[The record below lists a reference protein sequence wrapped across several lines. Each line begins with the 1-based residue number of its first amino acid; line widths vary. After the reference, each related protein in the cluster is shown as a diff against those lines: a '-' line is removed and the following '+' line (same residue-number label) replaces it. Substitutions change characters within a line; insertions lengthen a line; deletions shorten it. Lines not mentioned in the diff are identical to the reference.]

1 MTELATALSRAMTAS
16 TRDLVVLDR
25 TSGEWTRHPW
35 QEVHARAEN
44 IAERIVD
51 GPSGAV
57 GLVGEPTIE
66 FVAAIQGA
74 WLAGRAL
81 SILPGPVRGADAQQW
96 ALATTQRFTGIGVTT
111 VLSHGDQLELLSA
124 NNSGST
130 VHDVVAVGHSR
141 RSTTFEQQASAEGTP
156 AVLQGTA
163 GSTGTPRTAMLS
175 PEAVLT
181 NVTGML
187 QKTRADPAVDVG
199 CTWLPLYH
207 DMGLTFLLTAFV
219 TGGEM
224 WMAPTAAFAASPF
237 RWLSWLS
244 ESRASL
250 TAAPNFAYSVIGK
263 YTRRVPDV
271 DLGRLRC
278 ALNGGE
284 PIDCEGF
291 DRFMTEL
298 GRFGLDPHAAAPA
311 YGLAEA
317 TCTVTA
323 PSPGTGLQ
331 FDEIIDS
338 ETGSVRRH
346 AVLGTPIDGM
356 ELRVTET
363 EHSEHT
369 FPGDRGI
376 GEVEVR
382 GTSMMSGYLGQTP
395 LVPGEWFPTGDLG
408 YQTDNGLVV
417 CGRIK
422 ELITVAGR
430 NIFPNEVERIA
441 AQVRGVREGAVV
453 ATGTNNDSARQGLVI
468 TAEFRG
474 PDEAGARSDL
484 VQRVASQI
492 GVVPADVVFVTPGS
506 LPRTSS
512 GKLRRLEVKQNLET
526 ARA

>member
-1 MTELATALSRAMTAS
+1 MTTLATALSRAMTAS

-51 GPSGAV
+51 GPFGAV

-81 SILPGPVRGADAQQW
+81 SILPGPVRGADGQQW

-111 VLSHGDQLELLSA
+111 VFSHGGQLELLSA
-124 NNSGST
+124 NDSGLT
-130 VHDVVAVGHSR
+130 VHDVAAVGHPR
-141 RSTTFEQQASAEGTP
+141 RSTTFEQQVGPAGTP

-163 GSTGTPRTAMLS
+163 GSTGTPRTALLS
-175 PEAVLT
+175 PEALLN

-187 QKTRADPAVDVG
+187 HATRADPAVDVG

-323 PSPGTGLQ
+323 PPPGTGLL
-331 FDEIIDS
+331 FDEVINP
-338 ETGSVRRH
+338 ETGSLRRH
-346 AVLGTPIDGM
+346 AVLGTPIRGM
-356 ELRVTET
+356 ELRVNET
-363 EHSEHT
+363 DHSGHPL
-369 FPGDRGI
+369 PGDRGI

-382 GTSMMSGYLGQTP
+382 GTSMMTGYLDQTP
-395 LVPGEWFPTGDLG
+395 LTPGEWFPTGDLG
-408 YQTDNGLVV
+408 YLTDNGLVV

-453 ATGTNNDSARQGLVI
+453 AVSAGDGSVRQGLVI
-468 TAEFRG
+468 AAEFRG
-474 PDEAGARSDL
+474 PDEAGARSQL
-484 VQRVASQI
+484 VQLVASQI

-512 GKLRRLEVKQNLET
+512 GKLRRLEVKKNLE
-526 ARA
+526 AVRA